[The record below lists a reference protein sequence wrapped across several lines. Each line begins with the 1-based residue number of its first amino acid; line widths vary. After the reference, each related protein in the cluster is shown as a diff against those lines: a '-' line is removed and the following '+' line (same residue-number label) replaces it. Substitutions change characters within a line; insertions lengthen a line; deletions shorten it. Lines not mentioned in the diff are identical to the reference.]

1 MTRPVVQDI
10 WCWLESANKPYK
22 GSSLKHIISNIDKI
36 TRCVCQQSNNQKD
49 VIKRTTEKQIS
60 SKETNMN
67 VTKFWLLTNSNKH
80 SHEKLLATYTSDY
93 STSGIT
99 SSKWTV
105 QRFTKLDEIASFSA
119 RMASPRC
126 SWIDARDDARHWKT
140 SHNASQAYRTDTS
153 TQIIWSVS
161 CQPAIYKCIT
171 AKNTSPRNSHLLL
184 HITSTLAYVHLGL
197 TELETE
203 YMTGKLITIR
213 ALTCLEVHCQ
223 ETLYKCNFIY

>member
-49 VIKRTTEKQIS
+49 VIKRTTEKLIS

-67 VTKFWLLTNSNKH
+67 VTKLWLLTNSNKH

-105 QRFTKLDEIASFSA
+105 QRLTKLDEIASFSA

-126 SWIDARDDARHWKT
+126 SWIDVRRCKALK
-140 SHNASQAYRTDTS
+140 NIPQ
-153 TQIIWSVS
+153 
-161 CQPAIYKCIT
+161 CIT
-171 AKNTSPRNSHLLL
+171 SLQNRQVHRSYEVSAVNRQYTNALQPRTHPLEIVICCCTSLLL
-184 HITSTLAYVHLGL
+184 
-197 TELETE
+197 
-203 YMTGKLITIR
+203 
-213 ALTCLEVHCQ
+213 
-223 ETLYKCNFIY
+223 